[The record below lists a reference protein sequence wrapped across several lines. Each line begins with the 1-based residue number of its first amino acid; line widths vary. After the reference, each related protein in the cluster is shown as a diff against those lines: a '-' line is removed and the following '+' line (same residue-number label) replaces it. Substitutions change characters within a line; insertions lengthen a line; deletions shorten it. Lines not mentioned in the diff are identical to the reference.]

1 MRRALLIAPR
11 FGQRPLIWL
20 SGARVRLLRERNLM
34 FKADDYR
41 LRLKALSETL
51 AEAKYALDIDNLGE
65 KLEYF
70 KAEQE
75 KPEVWQDLEK
85 SKTVGRE
92 ISSIENKMASYERGK
107 TAIADALAFIDLI
120 EEADDES
127 LIPELEQMIS
137 AAEEDI
143 EDMRIRAL
151 LKGKYDANN
160 AILNLHSGAG
170 GTEACDWTQMLYR
183 MYLRYCEKAGFKVTE
198 LDMESGDEAGIKS
211 VSFRV
216 EGENAYGFLKA
227 EKGVHRLVRISPFDS
242 NKRRHTSFAS
252 LEVMPEVDDAG
263 EVEIRD
269 EDIRIDVYR
278 SSGAG
283 GQKVNKTETAIRITH
298 FPTGI
303 VVTCQN
309 ERSQLQNK
317 EMAFQYL
324 RAKLIERQIAEREA
338 ADAEIK
344 GEIKKIEWGSQ
355 IRSYVFCPYTLAKDH
370 RTGYENSNIQAVMD
384 GDIQGFI
391 IDYLKKTV

>member
-1 MRRALLIAPR
+1 MPPYRGKR
-11 FGQRPLIWL
+11 
-20 SGARVRLLRERNLM
+20 RLLRYLKGNFM

-41 LRLKALSETL
+41 LRLKSLSETL
-51 AEAKYALDIDNLGE
+51 AEAKYALDIDNIGD
-65 KLEYF
+65 KLKELR
-70 KAEQE
+70 AEQE
-75 KPEVWQDLEK
+75 KPEVWNDLEK
-85 SKTVGRE
+85 SKHIGRE
-92 ISSIENKMASYERGK
+92 ISVIEGKIASYEKGESALK
-107 TAIADALAFIDLI
+107 DAQAFVDLI

-127 LIPELEQMIS
+127 LVPELEKMINS
-137 AAEEDI
+137 AESDI
-143 EDMRIRAL
+143 EEMRIKAL

-160 AILNLHSGAG
+160 AILSLHAGAG

-183 MYLRYCEKAGFKVTE
+183 MYQRYCEKEGFKVTE
-198 LDMESGDEAGIKS
+198 LDREDGDEAGIKS
-211 VSFRV
+211 VSFKV

-252 LEVMPEVDDAG
+252 LEVMPEVDDEG

-317 EMAFQYL
+317 AMAFQYL
-324 RAKLIERQIAEREA
+324 RAKLVERQIAEREA
-338 ADAEIK
+338 ADAELK
-344 GEIKKIEWGSQ
+344 GDIKKIEWGNQ
-355 IRSYVFCPYTLAKDH
+355 IRSYVFCPYTLVKDH
-370 RTGYENSNIQAVMD
+370 RTGYEMTDIQAVMD

-391 IDYLKKTV
+391 IDYLKKTG

>member
-1 MRRALLIAPR
+1 
-11 FGQRPLIWL
+11 
-20 SGARVRLLRERNLM
+20 M

-41 LRLKALSETL
+41 LRLKSLSETL
-51 AEAKYALDIDNLGE
+51 AEARYALDIDNIGK
-65 KLEYF
+65 KLDELR
-70 KAEQE
+70 AEQE
-75 KPEVWQDLEK
+75 KPEVWNDLEK
-85 SKTVGRE
+85 SKHIGRE
-92 ISSIENKMASYERGK
+92 ISLIEGKIASYNKGESALK
-107 TAIADALAFIDLI
+107 DAQAFVDLI

-127 LIPELEQMIS
+127 LVPELESMIRS
-137 AAEEDI
+137 AEDDI
-143 EDMRIRAL
+143 EEMRIKAL

-160 AILNLHSGAG
+160 AILSLHAGAG

-183 MYLRYCEKAGFKVTE
+183 MYQRYCEKTGFKVTE
-198 LDMESGDEAGIKS
+198 LDREDGDEAGIKS
-211 VSFRV
+211 VSFKV
-216 EGENAYGFLKA
+216 DGENAYGFLKA

-252 LEVMPEVDDAG
+252 LEVMPEVDDEG
-263 EVEIRD
+263 EVGIRD

-317 EMAFQYL
+317 AMAFQYL

-338 ADAEIK
+338 ADAELK

-370 RTGYENSNIQAVMD
+370 RTGYEMTDIQAVMD

-391 IDYLKKTV
+391 IDYLKKTG

>member
-1 MRRALLIAPR
+1 
-11 FGQRPLIWL
+11 
-20 SGARVRLLRERNLM
+20 M

-41 LRLKALSETL
+41 LRLKSLSETL
-51 AEAKYALDIDNLGE
+51 AEAKYALDIDNIGA
-65 KLEYF
+65 KLEELT
-70 KAEQE
+70 AEQE

-85 SKTVGRE
+85 SKRIGRE
-92 ISSIENKMASYERGK
+92 IAIVENKIASYKKGE
-107 TAIADALAFIDLI
+107 TALAEAYAFIDLI

-127 LIPELEQMIS
+127 LIPELEEMIS
-137 AAEEDI
+137 VAATDI
-143 EDMRIRAL
+143 DEMRIRAL
-151 LKGKYDANN
+151 LKGKYDNNN

-183 MYLRYCEKAGFKVTE
+183 MYTRYCERSGFKVTE
-198 LDMESGDEAGIKS
+198 LDFENGDEAGLKS

-216 EGENAYGFLKA
+216 DGENAYGFLKA

-252 LEVMPEVDDAG
+252 LEVMPEIEDDG
-263 EVEIRD
+263 EIEIKPD
-269 EDIRIDVYR
+269 DIRIDVYR

-324 RAKLIERQIAEREA
+324 RAKLAERQVEEREA
-338 ADAEIK
+338 ADAAIK

-370 RTGYENSNIQAVMD
+370 RTGYENTNIQAVMD